1 MEQGAVTGEMLAGAA
16 INNPKLLLID
26 FANARVESE
35 A

>member
-1 MEQGAVTGEMLAGAA
+1 MLAGAA
-16 INNPKLLLID
+16 INNPKLPLID